1 MKKTTLL
8 LATLFVGLILGLSSC
23 KKDETAK
30 NEDSPSGYLLGFRS
44 AGDPSADYFLNTNT
58 LSSGSISASGVGFE
72 LEGWNY
78 YAKAGNTYFNMDY
91 TNNLCTGYTVENG
104 TLTELGQ
111 IAFDRMD
118 CLFKGDNN
126 NLVAIGAPWGGG
138 SYDCQ
143 LQILNESVAITKNIS
158 HPIYTLYQDSLRLN
172 AWPTCSYVQNGKLY
186 VSFYPLNGVTW
197 ETPFTDTAYVSVF
210 TYPGLEYQTTFK
222 DTRTGPIGFYASQ
235 PAILEDENGNHYTI
249 SSSSIAAGFTQN
261 TKPSGILKINSGE
274 SSFDP
279 NYFFNVEDL
288 GYKVMTG
295 VYTGNGKVVARVISS
310 SLDQSVPSW
319 AAFSVMEAPICNI
332 AVLDLNAQTITI
344 VDDVPLHGGQY
355 NTPFFQENGKV
366 WMSITTDAS
375 NAFLYA
381 IDPSNA
387 TAAQGARIQ
396 GSEIQALFKY

>member
-23 KKDETAK
+23 KKDETVK

-366 WMSITTDAS
+366 WMSITTDVS